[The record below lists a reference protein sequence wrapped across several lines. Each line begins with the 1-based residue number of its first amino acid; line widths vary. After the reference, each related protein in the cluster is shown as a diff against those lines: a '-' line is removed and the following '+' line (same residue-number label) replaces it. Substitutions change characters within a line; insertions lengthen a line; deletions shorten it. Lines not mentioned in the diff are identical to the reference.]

1 MDIHVFWEGP
11 WGLDDLSKIKDETK
25 DYGIYQIY
33 GFHPLYGHSVLLY
46 IGQAISQPFGVRIAQ
61 ESWHLNEDQENI
73 EIYVGRLASQ
83 KPITNDEWNNRIDQA
98 EKLLIF
104 AHSPAYNTQN
114 TRSLPEAYI
123 LKNNVYNWESK
134 RDLFPEV
141 SGYRYTSK
149 FDHISENQIITTTR
163 IKA

>member
-1 MDIHVFWEGP
+1 M
-11 WGLDDLSKIKDETK
+11 
-25 DYGIYQIY
+25 
-33 GFHPLYGHSVLLY
+33 YGHSVLLY
-46 IGQAISQPFGVRIAQ
+46 IGQAISQTFGVRIRQ
-61 ESWHLNEDQENI
+61 ETWYLNEDQENI

-83 KPITNDEWNNRIDQA
+83 KSVTLEEWNERIDQA

-104 AHSPAYNTQN
+104 AHCPVYNTQN

-123 LKNNVYNWESK
+123 LKNNVYNWGCQ

-149 FDHISENQIITTTR
+149 FDHISEDQIITTDKT
-163 IKA
+163 IA